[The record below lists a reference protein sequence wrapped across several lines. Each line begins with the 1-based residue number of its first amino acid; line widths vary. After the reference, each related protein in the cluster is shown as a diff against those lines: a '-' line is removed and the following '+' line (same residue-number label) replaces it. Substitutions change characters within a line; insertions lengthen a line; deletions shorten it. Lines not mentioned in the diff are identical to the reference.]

1 MDAMSTQSM
10 AAPTTAVDSTDQ
22 ALADLGVT
30 ADTLPPEAYRQLDE
44 QGFLPV
50 PGLIDPSWLQEL
62 RSRTE
67 ELLAAEGG
75 AAGHEVGAQTGVD
88 MLADLLNKGE
98 VFERM
103 LRTPQV
109 LAAVHHVL
117 GDFRVN
123 SLNYRAAPPGSGNQ
137 GLHSDCGNPTDDG
150 RYRICNSIWLLDD
163 FTADN
168 GSTRYVAGTHTAGK
182 LPGDVMPDTLAPH
195 PDQQLLTGTAG
206 TVVIFNAHLWHG
218 GTQNNTAIARRG
230 MTLSFTQRDL
240 PQQLDQAEYIRKRV
254 YDRLS
259 PAERY
264 LLDV

>member
-1 MDAMSTQSM
+1 MSTQTL
-10 AAPTTAVDSTDQ
+10 AAADAAVTSTDQ

-30 ADTLPPEAYRQLDE
+30 ADTLPPQAYRQLDE
-44 QGFLPV
+44 QGFLAL
-50 PGLIDPSWLQEL
+50 PGVIDPAWLDEL
-62 RSRTE
+62 RARTD
-67 ELLAAEGG
+67 ELLAFEGG
-75 AAGHEVGAQTGVD
+75 SAGHEVGGQTGVD

-109 LAAVHHVL
+109 LAAVQHVL

-163 FTADN
+163 FTDHN

-182 LPGDVMPDTLAPH
+182 LPADVMDDVLAPH

-218 GTQNNTAIARRG
+218 GTQNATDTARRG

-240 PQQLDQAEYIRKRV
+240 PQQLDQAAHIRKRV